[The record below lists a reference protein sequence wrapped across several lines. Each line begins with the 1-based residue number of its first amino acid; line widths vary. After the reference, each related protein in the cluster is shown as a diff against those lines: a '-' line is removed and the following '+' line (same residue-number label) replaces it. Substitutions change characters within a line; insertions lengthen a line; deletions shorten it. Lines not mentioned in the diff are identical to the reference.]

1 MTYSRHRRVTVEELQ
16 DHPLACF
23 IAKNTPRDDD
33 ERRNHRHSRV
43 TVEELQDH
51 PLACFIAKNTPRDD
65 DDERRY
71 NNSSSSCS
79 MMTYDAS
86 VASLDFQDI
95 RIHHDELPVMIESST
110 TTMSS
115 SYYNS
120 STSSGISTVSS
131 SSKYTTVQNDLRW
144 GCDRKLAQRFCVVDT
159 RYDSGEEEAED
170 FCFEI
175 QSSFEDEA
183 PEEIQRKN
191 QIKFYDSK
199 SGKALFLVPAES
211 VHRTFDDF
219 LQESLEQGHLCFRD
233 YEVNWDRVRCTQSGE
248 LFSTDG
254 TRLGFYSPDVTG
266 NRYLVNLLAI
276 AGRPVRKKKRQSRRR
291 SLTMTIAT
299 SPQKAVKNG
308 KKALRKMIHGLEHE
322 ALPISKIDGRR

>member
-1 MTYSRHRRVTVEELQ
+1 MTHSTHSRITVEELQ

-23 IAKNTPRDDD
+23 IAKNTPRDE
-33 ERRNHRHSRV
+33 ERRHN
-43 TVEELQDH
+43 
-51 PLACFIAKNTPRDD
+51 
-65 DDERRY
+65 
-71 NNSSSSCS
+71 SSSCS
-79 MMTYDAS
+79 MTYDVS

-95 RIHHDELPVMIESST
+95 AIHDELPVMIESST
-110 TTMSS
+110 MTMASS
-115 SYYNS
+115 YNS
-120 STSSGISTVSS
+120 STSSGIST
-131 SSKYTTVQNDLRW
+131 SSKCTTVQHDLRW
-144 GCDRKLAQRFCVVDT
+144 GCDRKLAQRFCVTDT

-233 YEVNWDRVRCTQSGE
+233 YEVNWDRVRCTHSGE

-254 TRLGFYSPDVTG
+254 TRLGFHAPDASG
-266 NRYLVNLLAI
+266 NRYLVNLLAV

-308 KKALRKMIHGLEHE
+308 KKALRKILHGLEHE
-322 ALPISKIDGRR
+322 ALPISKIEGSR